1 MKNSFSTK
9 NFTKNKN
16 SKNLYSPFRTHNK
29 KYKIIREYLPNL
41 NPNSL
46 NYNNIKDDKIQKELN
61 ILDEIWDE
69 LEITYQY
76 RQAFSSY
83 LKNMNEE
90 CKNNIIV
97 QEKNNLK
104 KYKKTLIN
112 LKKEIS
118 LREENILSLKRFNNR
133 IENFNNTNN
142 QMTNVIES
150 VINIVKKLR
159 KNAIN
164 IVKEYTKIQNISKN
178 YSNLE
183 KINKKIIKQEYD
195 YDPNYIYKMQDDL
208 LFLKESSFCNYFE
221 MDNKYIDPFLT
232 NFCAQNLNQSN
243 KNTISNNND
252 IIGLINES
260 RYDLFQKKIFDKINM
275 KNKIIEDDLANL
287 EKLNFNSFVKSI
299 NSKNNKKIEFKTK
312 NDENKEKKMEQFLT
326 KLKNNEPDK
335 YSSLF
340 LIKKNILYDNYNNL
354 SNPTHKIKKPI
365 LLIRSDSKST
375 TNILNTQKLR
385 EENIE
390 LRKKLTELNEKII
403 IEYYKD
409 DINKLMKLLET
420 KMKLDKI
427 PLILKNSQKLGNY
440 IYNKELYIKG
450 IYPKILILK
459 KEKNNDKNDIIALCS
474 FYYEWNDDPKSLI
487 LRLNAL
493 LCNDEKYY
501 EKYIMKMVDFI
512 KYNIKYDKIKI
523 DFINDES
530 GKQLSNYFQKNLKFK
545 FSSIKKNKNDS
556 YQLKSLYYQKPE
568 LKNIS
573 DNFILTNK
581 SNIVFD
587 KIKKIKSE
595 NNENKDDFFIN
606 INNIYYILN
615 SNKNIDIEY
624 NENNKKIDTKK
635 NSEEKKLEN
644 NEYNFNIN
652 INFDNYYSLLINDIY
667 YNKIQNNDMKIYK
680 EEKTNSIFYLI
691 PVNEPNITLNICELN
706 PELKKILINDDDK
719 KNIYEKFLDFNTNSK
734 IELIETNDKNL
745 YIPAFKLN
753 KKYNLNNFEEIEKNI
768 KIIDNKT
775 KEPLYLSELNEFIN
789 VEFIPDI
796 NIKNN
801 FFDDDNKKNL
811 NAFII
816 KNDFIISIFSNDIVN
831 DNKLNLIQVL
841 YVTKDDF
848 LNKINYKE

>member
-287 EKLNFNSFVKSI
+287 EKQNFNSFVKSI
-299 NSKNNKKIEFKTK
+299 NNKNNKKIEFKTK
-312 NDENKEKKMEQFLT
+312 NDEKKEKKMEQFLT

-365 LLIRSDSKST
+365 LLIRNDSKST
-375 TNILNTQKLR
+375 SNILNTQKLR

-390 LRKKLTELNEKII
+390 LRKKVTELNEKII

-545 FSSIKKNKNDS
+545 FASIKKNKNDS

-615 SNKNIDIEY
+615 SNKNIEIEY

-706 PELKKILINDDDK
+706 PELKKILINNDDK

-801 FFDDDNKKNL
+801 FFDNDNKKNL
-811 NAFII
+811 NVFII